1 MQNVVIGTAG
11 HIDHGKTTL
20 IKALTGHDTDTL
32 KEEKERGITINLGFT
47 YFDLPSKR
55 RAGIVDVPGH
65 EKFIKN
71 MLAGVSGIDL
81 FLLVIA
87 ADEGI
92 MPQTEEHL
100 NILRLLDIKKGIIV
114 ITKKDLVDNDWLNY
128 IKDDIKNYV
137 KGTVFETAPIVDVSS
152 YTGEGMS
159 KLIDL
164 IDKMTIEMSD
174 RDTLTEFRVPVD
186 RVFSVT
192 GFGTVVTGTLISGT
206 ISVGDECEIYTKGL
220 KGRIR
225 NIQVHENDV
234 EKALAGQRVALNIS
248 GIKKEDV
255 ERGDVISKP
264 GIMENSLIIDC
275 RFNFLNNAPRK
286 LKNRE
291 RIRLYH
297 GTKEILGRI
306 VLLDKEELVQGDS
319 CFVQIRLEQPIA
331 ARRGDKYIIRSYSPM
346 ITIGGG
352 TILEPNAKKHKVFDN
367 EVIDNL
373 KMKEKGSPKE
383 IVEKTIELH
392 SDKIL
397 NRFELIKYVGKGI
410 ENIEKILSELLSEKR
425 IISFE
430 LNNENFYIHI
440 NYLLKLKNNSRK
452 ILEEY
457 HTKNPLKVGMSKEE
471 FKNKL
476 LGEINK
482 QKIIENI
489 FNLLSQDTIDI
500 NMKYVKLKEFEV
512 KLNKRQNEI
521 KNILMQ
527 KLFEFDLMPQK
538 IESILNEFGREK
550 ESAKNIL
557 NILIEEEK
565 VVKVTSEF
573 CFLKEKIDYAKDKV
587 IEIIQRN
594 GQLTTAEFRD
604 ELGINRKYAVII
616 LEYFDSI
623 KFTKR
628 IEDKRILY

>member
-114 ITKKDLVDNDWLNY
+114 ITKKDLVENEWLEY
-128 IKDDIKNYV
+128 IKDDIKKYV
-137 KGTVFETAPIVDVSS
+137 KGTVFESAPIVDVSS
-152 YTGEGMS
+152 YTGEGIPQLIE
-159 KLIDL
+159 LIDN
-164 IDKMTIEMSD
+164 MTLEMSD
-174 RDTLTEFRVPVD
+174 RDTLTEFRLPVD

-192 GFGTVVTGTLISGT
+192 GFGTVVTGTLISGE
-206 ISVGDECEIYTKGL
+206 ISVGDECEIYTKGF

-225 NIQVHENDV
+225 NIQVHEKDV
-234 EKALAGQRVALNIS
+234 EKAVAGQRVALNIS

-275 RFNFLNNAPRK
+275 RFNLLNDAPKK
-286 LKNRE
+286 LQNRE

-306 VLLDKEELVQGDS
+306 VLLDKEELLQGEG

-352 TILEPNAKKHKVFDN
+352 TILEPAAKKHKAFDK
-367 EVIDNL
+367 EVIENL
-373 KMKEKGSPKE
+373 KMKEKGTPKE

-392 SDKIL
+392 SENFL
-397 NRFELIKYVGKGI
+397 NKFELIKYVGKGI
-410 ENIEKILSELLSEKR
+410 ENIDQILNQLVFEKR
-425 IISFE
+425 IKCFE
-430 LNNENFYIHI
+430 LNNENVYVHVNYISE
-440 NYLLKLKNNSRK
+440 LKNNSRK
-452 ILEEY
+452 ILSDY
-457 HTKNPLKVGMSKEE
+457 HEKNPLKIGMSKEE

-476 LGEINK
+476 LGEK
-482 QKIIENI
+482 AKPKIIENI
-489 FNLLSQDTIDI
+489 FNILSKDTIDI
-500 NMKYVKLKEFEV
+500 NTKYVKLKDFEI

-521 KNILMQ
+521 KNILLK
-527 KLFEFDLMPQK
+527 KLKEYGLTPQK
-538 IESILNEFGREK
+538 VENILDEFGREK
-550 ESAKNIL
+550 ESARNIL

-565 VVKVTSEF
+565 VIKVTSEF
-573 CFLKEKIDYAKDKV
+573 YYLKEIIDFAKEKV
-587 IEIIQRN
+587 LKIIQQN
-594 GQLTTAEFRD
+594 GQLSTAEFRD
-604 ELGINRKYAVII
+604 ELNINRKYAVLI

-623 KFTKR
+623 KFTQG
-628 IEDKRILY
+628 IEDK